1 MPNAVEYFELSAP
14 LPGETIEIAPGGH
27 WLCMPLP
34 FRLNHINLWLL
45 EDGEGWTLIDTGI
58 HNNITIALWENF
70 YPKSWATGLS

>member
-27 WLCMPLP
+27 WLRMPLP

-45 EDGEGWTLIDTGI
+45 EDGKG
-58 HNNITIALWENF
+58 
-70 YPKSWATGLS
+70 

>member
-14 LPGETIEIAPGGH
+14 LPGAISMVSPGRH
-27 WLCMPLP
+27 WLRMPLS

-58 HNNITIALWENF
+58 HNKITIALWEKF
-70 YPKSWATGLS
+70 YPKSWATSLS